1 MFSLIASLV
10 ILIIPIMYI
19 INVFNKEQRHIIQ
32 AMRRRQKRNYYLSF
46 IGSLFL
52 ILIFIVLFIFALTLL
67 LDTVMNDLGALGY
80 LIMFAGLPII
90 FTYVV
95 GVGVLAALYFTIRPS
110 AYQSKQNN
118 ASLVFMFLGLSI
130 LVTIPIFLYF
140 MEWGMIETLS
150 ILGTA
155 PRFIY
160 ILDVNTFHL
169 VNLIYSILFIGPV
182 ILLLG
187 WNLCI
192 IDYYKHQKV
201 GTDDEKSEY
210 SSLKE
215 VE

>member
-52 ILIFIVLFIFALTLL
+52 ILILIFIVLFIFVLTLL

-95 GVGVLAALYFTIRPS
+95 GVGVIAALYFTIRPS
-110 AYQSKQNN
+110 AYQSKQKN
-118 ASLVFMFLGLSI
+118 ASIVFMVLGFSI
-130 LVTIPIFLYF
+130 LITMPI
-140 MEWGMIETLS
+140 
-150 ILGTA
+150 
-155 PRFIY
+155 
-160 ILDVNTFHL
+160 
-169 VNLIYSILFIGPV
+169 
-182 ILLLG
+182 
-187 WNLCI
+187 
-192 IDYYKHQKV
+192 
-201 GTDDEKSEY
+201 
-210 SSLKE
+210 
-215 VE
+215 

>member
-1 MFSLIASLV
+1 MLLLIASLV
-10 ILIIPIMYI
+10 ILIIPTMYI

-95 GVGVLAALYFTIRPS
+95 GVGVIAALYFTIRPS
-110 AYQSKQNN
+110 AYQSKQKN
-118 ASLVFMFLGLSI
+118 ASIVFMVLGFSI
-130 LVTIPIFLYF
+130 LVTMPIFLYF
-140 MEWGMIETLS
+140 IDWGMKATLS
-150 ILGTA
+150 ILGIA

-160 ILDVNTFHL
+160 ILEVNTFHP
-169 VNLIYSILFIGPV
+169 VKLIYGILFIGPV

-187 WNLCI
+187 GILSL

-201 GTDDEKSEY
+201 GADDEKSE
-210 SSLKE
+210 
-215 VE
+215 

>member
-19 INVFNKEQRHIIQ
+19 INVFNKEQMHIIQ

-46 IGSLFL
+46 IGSLFLIL

-95 GVGVLAALYFTIRPS
+95 GVGVIAALYFTIRPS
-110 AYQSKQNN
+110 AYQSKQKN
-118 ASLVFMFLGLSI
+118 ARIVFMVIGFSI
-130 LVTIPIFLYF
+130 LIMMPIFLYC
-140 MEWGMIETLS
+140 MDWRMKATLS
-150 ILGTA
+150 ILGIA

-160 ILDVNTFHL
+160 ILEANTFHP
-169 VNLIYSILFIGPV
+169 VKLIYGILFIGPV

-187 WNLCI
+187 GILSL

-201 GTDDEKSEY
+201 GA
-210 SSLKE
+210 
-215 VE
+215 